1 MRIGSLYG
9 PTLYRNMPRT
19 CPVCGVTF
27 WIGEE
32 WAYKTPGKCRYT
44 YFCSWKCLRQAE
56 KEGKFKSMS
65 SAKKLTPEEKA
76 KIGELFEQGLSA
88 NQIAGELE
96 RSESSIQCILCG
108 LRRAKEAEQPEEPA
122 APCDGM
128 PSDAVP
134 CDGMPS
140 HAIASDD
147 DTQAAPKPAAGG
159 PWNRYSAPEDLLM
172 PGLPTPA
179 ETPDDLFARE
189 ILRICGRVLD
199 LVEMA
204 IKHKEEQHGD

>member
-9 PTLYRNMPRT
+9 PTLYRRMPRT
-19 CPVCGVTF
+19 CPVCGGSF
-27 WIGEE
+27 WVGEE
-32 WAYKTPGKCRYT
+32 WAYKLPGRNRYI

-56 KEGKFKSMS
+56 KEGLCKHMS
-65 SAKKLTPEEKA
+65 SAKNLTPEEKA
-76 KIGELFEQGLSA
+76 KIGELYEQGLSA
-88 NQIAGELE
+88 IQIADELG
-96 RSESSIQCILCG
+96 RSESSIHRILGG
-108 LRRAKEAEQPEEPA
+108 LRRAKAAEQPEEPA

-147 DTQAAPKPAAGG
+147 DTQAVPKPAAGG

-172 PGLPTPA
+172 PGLPDPA

-204 IKHKEEQHGD
+204 IKCKEETHAD

>member
-9 PTLYRNMPRT
+9 PTLYRRMPRT

-27 WIGEE
+27 WVGEE
-32 WAYKTPGKCRYT
+32 WAYKLPGRNRYI

-56 KEGKFKSMS
+56 KEGFCKHMS
-65 SAKKLTPEEKA
+65 SAKNLTPEEKA

-88 NQIAGELE
+88 IQIAGELW
-96 RSESSIQCILCG
+96 RSESSIHRILCG
-108 LRRAKEAEQPEEPA
+108 LRRAKAAAQAEEPA
-122 APCDGM
+122 A
-128 PSDAVP
+128 P

-147 DTQAAPKPAAGG
+147 DTQTVPEPAAGG
-159 PWNRYSAPEDLLM
+159 PWTRYSAPEDLLM
-172 PGLPTPA
+172 PGLPDPA
-179 ETPDDLFARE
+179 ETPDDLTRE

-204 IKHKEEQHGD
+204 IKHKEETHGD

>member
-9 PTLYRNMPRT
+9 PTLYRRMPRT
-19 CPVCGVTF
+19 CPVRGVTF
-27 WIGEE
+27 WVGEE
-32 WAYKTPGKCRYT
+32 WAYKLPGRNRYI

-56 KEGKFKSMS
+56 KEGVCKHMS
-65 SAKKLTPEEKA
+65 SAKNLTPEEKA

-88 NQIAGELE
+88 REIAGELE
-96 RSESSIQCILCG
+96 RSESSIHRTLCG
-108 LRRAKEAEQPEEPA
+108 LRRAKEATQGILCGLRQAEEP
-122 APCDGM
+122 
-128 PSDAVP
+128 AVP

-147 DTQAAPKPAAGG
+147 DTQTVPEPAAGG
-159 PWNRYSAPEDLLM
+159 PWTRYSAPEDLLM

-179 ETPDDLFARE
+179 ETQDDLFARE

-199 LVEMA
+199 LVELA
-204 IKHKEEQHGD
+204 IKHKEAHHVD